1 MEMTSVTFE
10 NYRGFEKYTLDGLAR
25 VNLLVGENNC
35 GKTAIL
41 EGIHFLASQ
50 GDPGVLS
57 NIAISRGESIKVEYD
72 EDDMILRNNRKVI
85 RTFPIV
91 RYFFHGRTIAPNQ
104 FINIKT
110 DYISTCATVT
120 KFKKQD
126 AGIIDSNYESLL
138 SLTLKI
144 ETEKEN
150 FESRSTIALTDDGI
164 IIEPFFLYPQKN
176 GLKQPP
182 TLNIINTTHENAV
195 KVFYLSPIS
204 LSIEELSAAWNKIIS
219 EGKDSAVGK
228 AMTIIEPRLT
238 NVFFLSRSTQVFN
251 NYTGILVE
259 LDNRDDQRIPLG
271 NFGDG
276 MRRLLTLAIIMI
288 QNSNGIVLIDEID
301 TGLHFSIM
309 SDLWQFVIETARKSN
324 IQVFA
329 TTHSLDCIRGLAEC
343 YRKHPEY
350 VEDISLQRIVP
361 KLEKS
366 VAFNARNIEIA
377 MHQNVEVR

>member
-1 MEMTSVTFE
+1 MEMSSVTFE
-10 NYRGFEKYTLDGLAR
+10 NYRGFEKYTLDKLSR

-50 GDPGVLS
+50 GDHGVLS
-57 NIAISRGESIKVEYD
+57 GIAINRGESIKVEYD
-72 EDDMILRNNRKVI
+72 EDENRKVI
-85 RTFPIV
+85 RTFPIM

-104 FINIKT
+104 FFNIKT
-110 DYISTCATVT
+110 DYISTCAMVT
-120 KFKKQD
+120 KYQKQD
-126 AGIIDSNYESLL
+126 TVPIDSTYKSLV

-144 ETEKEN
+144 SAKKED
-150 FESRSTIALTDDGI
+150 FESLSSIALTNDGI
-164 IIEPFFLYPQKN
+164 IIEPFLPQKN
-176 GLKQPP
+176 GLTQS
-182 TLNIINTTHENAV
+182 TINIIDATQERAI
-195 KVFYLSPIS
+195 KIFYLSPIS

-238 NVFFLSRSTQVFN
+238 NVFFLSRSIQVFN

-301 TGLHFSIM
+301 TGLHNSIM
-309 SDLWQFVIETARKSN
+309 SDLWQFVIETARQSN

-343 YRKHPEY
+343 YRKYPEY
-350 VEDISLQRIVP
+350 ADDISLQRIVP
-361 KLEKS
+361 DLEKS
-366 VAFNARNIEIA
+366 VTFNAKNIEIA
-377 MHQNVEVR
+377 MHQNIEVR